1 MPSRS
6 RAKWV
11 PVRVK
16 NPRQNKEQSPGS
28 DQSGPGLWRSPA
40 TELAARRCATRS
52 AAARTFVLVTEDQP
66 ALLQV
71 IGRHL
76 DRHPIARQ
84 RLDPVLFHLAGGVG
98 DDLGSGIELHAVTSG
113 GGGFGHQSFER
124 EQLFFSHGS
133 FPTDRRP
140 AWALGAVGVLFLTA
154 VGGPKSSP

>member
-1 MPSRS
+1 MSAQRHDFVVRDFETNAMRF

-16 NPRQNKEQSPGS
+16 KPRQNKEQSPGS

-98 DDLGSGIELHAVTSG
+98 GELVSGIELHAVT
-113 GGGFGHQSFER
+113 R
-124 EQLFFSHGS
+124 
-133 FPTDRRP
+133 
-140 AWALGAVGVLFLTA
+140 VGEGL
-154 VGGPKSSP
+154 